1 MQRSANNSDFSVPL
15 FEHDSSKQW
24 KFTFSND
31 RSTQSARPTVFP
43 RAKVLTKLQ
52 SLPFESMRRN
62 FHVKL
67 PHITIDKIS
76 AIAFGPYGRNSE
88 VTTASHFN
96 VRHQNRDICIH
107 VSRCLPVRF
116 VIPMQNLSRL
126 LYPEFH
132 KLAKTIHNENNLI
145 SSSLIFHSRI
155 MSSEISRFR
164 RSTAICTY
172 NTRIFNVLSLFCFLW
187 KQSYY
192 TKWNVWRWQK
202 QSIKI

>member
-1 MQRSANNSDFSVPL
+1 MQRSANNSNFSVPL
-15 FEHDSSKQW
+15 EHDSSKQW

-31 RSTQSARPTVFP
+31 RSTQSAWPTVFP

-155 MSSEISRFR
+155 MSSEISRFK

-172 NTRIFNVLSLFCFLW
+172 NIRIFNVLSLFCFLW
-187 KQSYY
+187 NQSYY
-192 TKWNVWRWQK
+192 TKWNIWRWQK